1 MIQQQPTEQEVNQHI
16 DQAIKRIGAKRE
28 NELCRYLPGPNGG
41 YIHHFTL
48 KKMKTEAPAKL
59 IFLLREFILAHPDP
73 KKLPHKPRA
82 PRGSRKRLELLNF
95 SRQDMDRL
103 LQVVLKEGDTELL
116 KKLTPK
122 PTLKSLKRQ
131 LIQSI
136 KMERADASLWNA
148 YMEQVQVTHG
158 HQAMASV

>member
-1 MIQQQPTEQEVNQHI
+1 MNSNKSTEHEVDQLI
-16 DQAIKRIGAKRE
+16 DQAIKRVGAKKE

-48 KKMKTEAPAKL
+48 KKMKTESPDKL
-59 IFLLREFILAHPDP
+59 VSLVKEHILSPQAP

-136 KMERADASLWNA
+136 KLERAEEELWKA
-148 YMEQVQVTHG
+148 YAEQVRATHG
-158 HQAMASV
+158 SHAVASV

>member
-1 MIQQQPTEQEVNQHI
+1 MNSQKAIEHDVDLMI
-16 DQAIKRIGAKRE
+16 DQAIKRVGAKKE

-48 KKMKTEAPAKL
+48 KKMKTESPDKL
-59 IFLLREFILAHPDP
+59 VSLVKEFILAHPDP

-136 KMERADASLWNA
+136 KLERAEEDLWKA
-148 YMEQVQVTHG
+148 YAEQVRLAHG
-158 HQAMASV
+158 SMASV

>member
-1 MIQQQPTEQEVNQHI
+1 MVQE
-16 DQAIKRIGAKRE
+16 
-28 NELCRYLPGPNGG
+28 
-41 YIHHFTL
+41 
-48 KKMKTEAPAKL
+48 
-59 IFLLREFILAHPDP
+59 
-73 KKLPHKPRA
+73 
-82 PRGSRKRLELLNF
+82 RLELLNF

-136 KMERADASLWNA
+136 KIERADEDLWKA
-148 YMEQVQVTHG
+148 YAEQVRVAHG
-158 HQAMASV
+158 QHAVASA